1 MTSSINISFM
11 TSPKAAGQG
20 NCKKDYRSSA
30 YNNYCAEVVDFDNEV
45 FTINIEASSESEA
58 SEKANE
64 FAFEMGI
71 QTNYINIYII
81 F

>member
-11 TSPKAAGQG
+11 TSPKDEGQG

-30 YNNYCAEVVDFDNEV
+30 SNNYCAEVVDLDNEV
-45 FTINIEASSESEA
+45 YTFEVEASSESEA
-58 SEKANE
+58 VSKANE
-64 FAFEMGI
+64 FAFEVGI